1 MKYFLAAGA
10 FLLLFGCSSPKP
22 ATETLTESTKE
33 SIAALEK
40 SLPKECKTES
50 IKAQF
55 SALTAKVDANLATCE
70 AEKAL
75 LEEEK
80 RHKDTWIGGLFMT
93 VVILGGLLLK
103 KLFRL

>member
-1 MKYFLAAGA
+1 MKYVLAACV
-10 FLLLFGCSSPKP
+10 FLLLGCTSTTP
-22 ATETLTESTKE
+22 ASETLAESTKE

-50 IKAQF
+50 VQAQF

-93 VVILGGLLLK
+93 VVILAGLLLK
-103 KLFRL
+103 RLFRF